1 VLGQVEHQ
9 HAIEGSAPKRET
21 PGIRLANGHDQPCF
35 AAVSHKTP
43 SDLNRDGR
51 KIHPEG
57 SCPQPGTMAQDFATT
72 TADIKHRH
80 PGPDIGH
87 LKGLAQPT
95 GKLRS
100 VAGDKL
106 FVPFTRT

>member
-1 VLGQVEHQ
+1 MLGQIEHQ
-9 HAIEGSAPKRET
+9 HAIEGCASKGQT
-21 PGIRLANGHDQPCF
+21 PGICPANCHDQPCF
-35 AAVSHKTP
+35 AAVSHQTP
-43 SDLNRDGR
+43 GNLNRGGR
-51 KIHPEG
+51 EIQPEG
-57 SCPQPGTMAQDFATT
+57 SCPEPGTMAQDFATT
-72 TADIKHRH
+72 AADVKHPH

-87 LKGLAQPT
+87 LKGFTKPT